1 MEGFW
6 SNLFCSCWAQKGH
19 VGGAQELS
27 LDSGCVYFSTVIHE
41 LMHAVGFDHE
51 QERPDQSRYITVN
64 YNNIKSGKLFV
75 RYLQTFW
82 NCYSI

>member
-1 MEGFW
+1 M
-6 SNLFCSCWAQKGH
+6 
-19 VGGAQELS
+19 GGAQELS

-75 RYLQTFW
+75 RYLQTF
-82 NCYSI
+82 